1 MSNYTTEEKEKI
13 QQLLSQIGKEHAPS
27 MIFVPYDRK
36 QVNLILWCDSFLM
49 CSKYKDNFKILTG
62 MNETV
67 SAEEVLEY
75 LNNYSFSI

>member
-1 MSNYTTEEKEKI
+1 MTHYTSEEKESI
-13 QQLLSQIGKEHAPS
+13 QKLLNQIGKEYTPS

-75 LNNYSFSI
+75 LSNYKMSI